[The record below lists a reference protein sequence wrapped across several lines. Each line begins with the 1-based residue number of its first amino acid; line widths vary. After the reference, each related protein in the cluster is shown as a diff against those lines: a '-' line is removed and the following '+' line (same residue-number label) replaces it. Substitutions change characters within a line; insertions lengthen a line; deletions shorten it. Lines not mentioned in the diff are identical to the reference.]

1 VFRLPEYQTYLGA
14 QIRAGGRTEGV
25 LSCYRFTRRG
35 FGLDEIAL
43 VTALAEQMG
52 MVLETHRLRQKAEE
66 MAVLQERQRLA
77 RDLHDSVSQSLYS
90 LALFS
95 RAGQEAA
102 ADGDPERLRHS
113 LTQLER
119 NTLYALR
126 EMRLLLYELRPADL
140 AQKGLIQAVE
150 LRLNTVERRVGLQL
164 EVHLDEFPDISPECE
179 VELYHII
186 VEAMNNIV
194 KHAAATCLTLNMI
207 RADRELQ
214 LRIAD
219 NGHGFDLSQTTG
231 GLGLRNIRE
240 RVTRLNG
247 QISIFSQPGQGTRL
261 EAIIPYPLE
270 EP

>member
-1 VFRLPEYQTYLGA
+1 
-14 QIRAGGRTEGV
+14 
-25 LSCYRFTRRG
+25 
-35 FGLDEIAL
+35 
-43 VTALAEQMG
+43 M
-52 MVLETHRLRQKAEE
+52 
-66 MAVLQERQRLA
+66 
-77 RDLHDSVSQSLYS
+77 
-90 LALFS
+90 
-95 RAGQEAA
+95 
-102 ADGDPERLRHS
+102 
-113 LTQLER
+113 
-119 NTLYALR
+119 
-126 EMRLLLYELRPADL
+126 
-140 AQKGLIQAVE
+140 
-150 LRLNTVERRVGLQL
+150 
-164 EVHLDEFPDISPECE
+164 DEFPDISPECE